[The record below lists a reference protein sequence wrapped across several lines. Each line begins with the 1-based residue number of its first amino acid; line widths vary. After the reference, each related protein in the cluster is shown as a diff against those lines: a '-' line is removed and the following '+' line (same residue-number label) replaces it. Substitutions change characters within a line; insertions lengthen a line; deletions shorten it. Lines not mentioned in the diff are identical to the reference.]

1 MKILQTWLHFWGAIF
16 AFACGTVS
24 LEAAPQ
30 LQDLL
35 RPITEK
41 TAEEADR
48 QTTPDKRPTAT
59 RAALTESEIIGI
71 LLDELTVQL
80 DLSGELRIRPVRPL
94 PIVFVHPGEW
104 DIEVS
109 APPSLPG
116 SRAFF
121 EWTVYSQG
129 KAVSRARHPFHVE
142 LWDEVWVARQRVRRG
157 DSLSRPAIEPALR
170 DVLAER
176 NRPLDTSVEL
186 NELEAVTTIL
196 EGKPLTWRDVEVR
209 PAVRRGDVIDVVLE
223 QGSLSITMPAQAT
236 SDGKTGEVITLR
248 NTQTRREIQAVITAP
263 GRARVHLSGTP
274 PNS

>member
-1 MKILQTWLHFWGAIF
+1 
-16 AFACGTVS
+16 
-24 LEAAPQ
+24 
-30 LQDLL
+30 
-35 RPITEK
+35 
-41 TAEEADR
+41 
-48 QTTPDKRPTAT
+48 
-59 RAALTESEIIGI
+59 
-71 LLDELTVQL
+71 
-80 DLSGELRIRPVRPL
+80 
-94 PIVFVHPGEW
+94 
-104 DIEVS
+104 
-109 APPSLPG
+109 
-116 SRAFF
+116 
-121 EWTVYSQG
+121 
-129 KAVSRARHPFHVE
+129 
-142 LWDEVWVARQRVRRG
+142 
-157 DSLSRPAIEPALR
+157 LR